1 MDQRPL
7 FEACLKL
14 RNQSEFYPVRKYLEE
29 RLELAKDRLVTLPV
43 EQVGI
48 AQGRAQELKEFLD
61 LIERSPSLLEQ
72 KR

>member
-1 MDQRPL
+1 M
-7 FEACLKL
+7 
-14 RNQSEFYPVRKYLEE
+14 RKYLEE
-29 RLELAKDRLVTLPV
+29 RLEIAKDRLTTLPV
-43 EQVGI
+43 EQVGV

>member
-14 RNQSEFYPVRKYLEE
+14 RNQPELSPVRKYLAE

>member
-14 RNQSEFYPVRKYLEE
+14 RNQSELSPVRKYLEE

>member
-14 RNQSEFYPVRKYLEE
+14 RNQSELSPVRKYLAE